1 MTTDINYKS
10 YLKLDKILT
19 AQTPLSEEPLEMVFI
34 VAHQTSEMWFKVLI
48 QELKGLVDSEKQ
60 YYNLDYPRIQLQ
72 RITKIFEHLN
82 TLWNIIA
89 TMKPEEY
96 ENFRGKLGTS
106 SGMQSEQY
114 REIEPLLSQ
123 LPKRWYRLNHL
134 IRDVENAFKKWQF
147 SHMKTVE
154 RIIGEQKGTGGTS
167 GVQYLKAAVYRRL
180 YENYEWRGW

>member
-1 MTTDINYKS
+1 MELNYQN

-19 AQTPLSEEPLEMVFI
+19 AQNPLSDEPMEMVFI
-34 VAHQTSEMWFKVLI
+34 VAHQSSELWFKVLI
-48 QELKGLVDSEKQ
+48 QELKRLISDPDTDPM
-60 YYNLDYPRIQLQ
+60 LQLQ

-96 ENFRGKLGTS
+96 ENFRTKLGTA

-114 REIEPLLSQ
+114 REIEPLLRQ
-123 LPKRWYRLNHL
+123 LPKRWYKLNHL
-134 IRDVENAFKKWQF
+134 IGDVENAFKKWQF

-167 GVQYLKAAVYRRL
+167 GVQYLKAAVDRPL